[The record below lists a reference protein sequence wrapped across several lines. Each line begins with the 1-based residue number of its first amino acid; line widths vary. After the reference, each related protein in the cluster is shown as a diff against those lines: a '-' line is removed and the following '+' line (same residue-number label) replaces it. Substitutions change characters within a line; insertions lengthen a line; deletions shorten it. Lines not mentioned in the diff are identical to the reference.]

1 MFSFRRF
8 HTRSLMPVYWSLRSM
23 DKNVLF
29 YIFITIIIYSN
40 VFFFCLL
47 LERKLQQIKVL
58 FYRYQV
64 SYVQTIQWLMKI
76 SYDEMVN
83 FLQDVVSSNSFCN
96 HNCEWVSRF
105 MHIESRRRQRWLTMI
120 PSFKLWHDVKLWIA
134 QLYIYFPKDVI
145 WRVVKSSSRVKRVKG
160 QLWPK
165 LRKVRIW
172 FQFDEG
178 R

>member
-1 MFSFRRF
+1 M
-8 HTRSLMPVYWSLRSM
+8 
-23 DKNVLF
+23 
-29 YIFITIIIYSN
+29 
-40 VFFFCLL
+40 
-47 LERKLQQIKVL
+47 L

-64 SYVQTIQWLMKI
+64 SYIQTIQWLMKI
-76 SYDEMVN
+76 SYDKMVMMN
-83 FLQDVVSSNSFCN
+83 FLQDIVSSNSFCN

-105 MHIESRRRQRWLTMI
+105 MHIESRWRQRWLTMI

-178 R
+178 FQRINAWIRRRTLNVMVISDAKNMKMAAPKIAL

>member
-1 MFSFRRF
+1 MFS
-8 HTRSLMPVYWSLRSM
+8 
-23 DKNVLF
+23 
-29 YIFITIIIYSN
+29 
-40 VFFFCLL
+40 FFCLL

-76 SYDEMVN
+76 SYDEMVMMN
-83 FLQDVVSSNSFCN
+83 FLQDFVSSNSFCN

-134 QLYIYFPKDVI
+134 QLYIYFPMDVV
-145 WRVVKSSSRVKRVKG
+145 WRVVKSSSQVKRVKG

-172 FQFDEG
+172 SQFDEG
-178 R
+178 FQRINA